1 MDSDALKESFPK
13 FIEAVCD
20 YLTILNEGSY
30 QQNSKNYYLS
40 KQNYND
46 KVLNCF
52 VKRVLKTNEYTDKY
66 FFHTIFP
73 SQMKQFFDYFSENFT
88 IFKSQNNLKNIFN
101 NFFKKIYINND
112 DSQIRFD
119 NINKLYFNAKDVLS
133 YPSVVAEIL
142 MTAVGSPGFTWQ
154 ASPLVTETELL
165 MADWVAY
172 SLNIPKC
179 FFNQFNKGNGA
190 FHYTIEEC
198 FTLSIVCAKNRKIR
212 VLSDDFLD
220 KNKLIK
226 FNENNTIIGKPSYD
240 QTSESYLYFS
250 KHDPKYNKFLKGF
263 FLGQVKSNL
272 SEILKNSGV
281 QLEFI
286 ENTGNQIS
294 ELFLKILQR
303 DEKNNFIPFIC
314 IYSID
319 KNIINSLNILENIIS
334 ICKNYNIWIAI
345 NLSNFTGELLLKKYN
360 KLKKLLKEVD
370 SILCDIQNVFLTNE
384 PCTVLWLKNYKEAE
398 ENLSITPTYLRHSNQ
413 GMIAD
418 LRHISFGF
426 SKRPRGIR
434 LWMIISTFGI
444 NGLKYI
450 YKYKYKKNSL
460 VELINPLDVEEF
472 KKSSIAAFK
481 FIIKYWENININYF
495 PNSNSPPMTIF
506 KILTSKPPKN
516 GTPLENLIPIYE
528 ELLKHTTHWLHP
540 NFLAYFP
547 CHTNYLCVLG
557 DLFASAFGYRTNDEL
572 INLEYETIQY
582 IGKEMNLDKKFW
594 KKENI
599 DYRKWFYG
607 SASEGTYKSV
617 LMAREYVIKKFKN
630 LYKLRE
636 NNLIDKKLLDNL
648 ENDLIKYLDDWDI
661 INDFNC
667 YFLYNYL
674 IAYTSEQA
682 HSSVE
687 KACLLANVRIRKL
700 PIYYD
705 YNLLNFTIYN
715 DGIEKAL
722 LIDRKNGMIPFFITL
737 PIGSTSTCGIDSPEI
752 YAPIS
757 KKEGLWVHCDSAY
770 LGGFFLLPEYQ
781 YILKGFSYVDS
792 FVINLHKSS
801 GINQD
806 ASMLF
811 ISNIYASSNDLN
823 ILGPSARINRSIKI
837 WFLQKTFGFD
847 MIRNIQRQQIK
858 CAQFLESLLL
868 SKDYLEVVTKQIAG
882 LVCFKLKNYSNE
894 DNEKM
899 FNIINNIDRRIHI
912 TESHVN
918 NIHFMRISINNPN
931 MTYNDI
937 NFIFNVICENSE
949 KFIKQKNKIII

>member
-1 MDSDALKESFPK
+1 MDANALKESFPK
-13 FIEAVCD
+13 FVEAICD
-20 YLTILNEGSY
+20 YLTTIKEETYLENCD
-30 QQNSKNYYLS
+30 NYYLIE
-40 KQNYND
+40 KNYGD
-46 KVLNCF
+46 KILNCF
-52 VKRVLKTNEYTDKY
+52 MKRVFKSNEYINKH
-66 FFHTIFP
+66 FFSTLFQVHI
-73 SQMKQFFDYFSENFT
+73 KQIVKYFSENFT
-88 IFKSQNNLKNIFN
+88 FFKSENNLINIFN
-101 NFFKKIYINND
+101 CFIKKIYFQNGNYQIN
-112 DSQIRFD
+112 FG
-119 NINKLYFNAKDVLS
+119 NINKIYYNAKDVIS
-133 YPSVVAEIL
+133 YPSIVAEIL

-165 MADWVAY
+165 MTDWIAY

-179 FFNQFNKGNGA
+179 FSNQYNKGNGA
-190 FHYTIEEC
+190 FHYTLEEC
-198 FTLSIVCAKNRKIR
+198 LILSIVCAKNRKIR
-212 VLSDDFLD
+212 ILSD
-220 KNKLIK
+220 KLIDNSNMIQLCK
-226 FNENNTIIGKPSYD
+226 DDVLIGKPSYD
-240 QTSESYLYFS
+240 QSSECYSYFS
-250 KHDPKYNKFLKGF
+250 KHEPKYNKNLKGYF
-263 FLGQVKSNL
+263 IGKVNYKLPKIFKD
-272 SEILKNSGV
+272 SGV
-281 QLEFI
+281 QLEI
-286 ENTGNQIS
+286 LENINKQLP
-294 ELFLKILQR
+294 ELFIKTIQK
-303 DEKNNFIPFIC
+303 DKGNFLFPFIC

-319 KNIINSLNILENIIS
+319 YNIIDSLIILENIIS
-334 ICKNYNIWIAI
+334 ICKKYNIWITV
-345 NLSNFTGELLLKKYN
+345 NLSNVTGELLIKKYY
-360 KLKKLLKEVD
+360 KLNILLKNVD
-370 SILCDIQNVFLTNE
+370 SIVSDIQSVFLTNE
-384 PCTVLWLKNYKEAE
+384 PCTILWLKNYKEAE
-398 ENLSITPTYLRHSNQ
+398 DNLSITPTYLRHSNQ

-444 NGLKYI
+444 EGLKNF
-450 YKYKYKKNSL
+450 YKYKYDKNL
-460 VELINPLDVEEF
+460 LIELINPLDIEEF
-472 KKSSIAAFK
+472 KKAATAAFK
-481 FIIKYWENININYF
+481 FIIKYWQNINKNF
-495 PNSNSPPMTIF
+495 LPTSNSPPMTISG
-506 KILTSKPPKN
+506 ILKSKPPKY
-516 GTPLENLIPIYE
+516 GTSLENLIPIYE
-528 ELLKHTTHWLHP
+528 KLLEHTTHWLHP

-557 DLFASAFGYRTNDEL
+557 DLFASAFGYRINDEL
-572 INLEYETIQY
+572 INLEYETIQH
-582 IGKEMNLDKKFW
+582 IGKEMNLDEKFW

-630 LYKLRE
+630 LYKLKE
-636 NNLIDKKLLDNL
+636 NNLININILDNL
-648 ENDLIKYLDDWDI
+648 EKDLLKYLDEWDI

-687 KACLLANVRIRKL
+687 KAYLLANVRIRKL

-705 YNLLNFTIYN
+705 NKLSNFTIYN
-715 DGIEKAL
+715 GGIEKA
-722 LIDRKNGMIPFFITL
+722 IFTDRKNGMIPFFITL

-770 LGGFFLLPEYQ
+770 LGGFFLLQEYQ

-801 GINQD
+801 VINQD

-811 ISNIYASSNDLN
+811 ISNIYASLKELN
-823 ILGPSARINRSIKI
+823 SLGPNPRVNRSIKI

-882 LVCFKLKNYSNE
+882 LVCFKLKNCSNE
-894 DNEKM
+894 DNEKL
-899 FNIINNIDRRIHI
+899 FKIINNIDRRIHI

-918 NIHFMRISINNPN
+918 SIHFMRISINNPQ
-931 MTYNDI
+931 MTYHDI
-937 NFIFNVICENSE
+937 NFIFKVICENSE
-949 KFIKQKNKIII
+949 KFIKQKKLI